1 MLQMIYYLEDIKIY
15 SDLKFFFLVSEY
27 SSLICIQCLV
37 VLFGVVV
44 FAVSLPFLLV
54 FTFLSGMVRFLL
66 GLGGEGRLILLG
78 GVSA

>member
-1 MLQMIYYLEDIKIY
+1 
-15 SDLKFFFLVSEY
+15 
-27 SSLICIQCLV
+27 LV